1 MNQDSRFDRIAPE
14 NMFDSGDLKVLI
26 CYLLATVGEPVPA
39 TETAQLFHYE
49 GISNYFD
56 VQTAFYDLE
65 QDGHIEQ
72 SAGGKDL
79 YRVSEK
85 GRVLSHTLKESV
97 SPILRDK
104 VYHAVVKMLA
114 RYKYERDTD
123 ITIAKQPGGYLL
135 TCRMMSGETTLCS
148 YSILLPNEAQANALK
163 EQILTDPKYYY
174 DAFIRLLTEG
184 IPSESKSQE

>member
-1 MNQDSRFDRIAPE
+1 MNQDSRFDRITPE
-14 NMFDSGDLKVLI
+14 NLFDSGDIKVLI
-26 CYLLATVGEPVPA
+26 CYLLATVGEAVPA

-56 VQTAFYDLE
+56 VKTAFYDLE
-65 QDGHIEQ
+65 RDGHIEKTT
-72 SAGGKDL
+72 GGKDM
-79 YRVSEK
+79 YRISDK
-85 GRVLSHTLKESV
+85 GKLLGNTLKESI

-104 VYHAVVKMLA
+104 VYRAVVKMLA

-123 ITIAKQPGGYLL
+123 ITITAQPGGYLL

-174 DAFIRLLTEG
+174 DAFIKFLTED
-184 IPSESKSQE
+184 IPSETKNQE